1 MAEVV
6 PGNGE
11 SGHDEG
17 GVESGRAASH
27 GTGGSVRVSL
37 SPAQRSA
44 VAAEAKRRGVPMTV
58 LVRGMIDHFMPAI
71 GVSPEGADPV
81 QLPDVDSPSSAAPPY
96 GRLPDGA
103 GTPQLPG
110 PARTVG
116 PDGPVLPGP
125 LQEVPYVDPLP
136 GVPGGALPVD
146 ARSPLGPVPYGAGV
160 DRSLVVPGSTSESGV
175 VVMLPGAGPDGRPRM
190 ARIPIAS
197 YVSQT
202 TPPSGVFAFLAGA
215 PRFIRYAILLFAV
228 LTVCMTFAYLGSTL
242 VASRYAFTEVE
253 TAPGRS
259 TFYRVDRWTGR
270 MVRCS
275 STVVSAS
282 APASDPP
289 PVC

>member
-11 SGHDEG
+11 SGHDDA
-17 GVESGRAASH
+17 GVGSPPVGSP
-27 GTGGSVRVSL
+27 GTGGSIRVSL
-37 SPAQRSA
+37 SPAQRTA
-44 VAAEAKRRGVPMTV
+44 IAAEAKRRGVPMTV
-58 LVRGMIDHFMPAI
+58 LVRGMVDHFMPAI
-71 GVSPEGADPV
+71 GGSLDAGDSSPASAADGAPSADPR
-81 QLPDVDSPSSAAPPY
+81 Y
-96 GRLPDGA
+96 GRLPGGA
-103 GTPQLPG
+103 GTPNLPG
-110 PARTVG
+110 TGG
-116 PDGPVLPGP
+116 PSAPGGVVLAEPVR
-125 LQEVPYVDPLP
+125 EVPYVDPLP
-136 GVPGGALPVD
+136 GVPGGALPLD
-146 ARSPLGPVPYGAGV
+146 GASPLGPVPHGAGV
-160 DRSLVVPGSTSESGV
+160 DRSLVVPGSTAESGV

-190 ARIPIAS
+190 ARVPIAS
-197 YVSQT
+197 YVSET
-202 TPPSGVFAFLAGA
+202 TPPSGLFAFLAAA

-242 VASRYAFTEVE
+242 VASRYVFTEVE

-282 APASDPP
+282 APTSTPP

>member
-11 SGHDEG
+11 PAHDDA
-17 GVESGRAASH
+17 GVDSARAASS
-27 GTGGSVRVSL
+27 GTGGSIRVSL

-58 LVRGMIDHFMPAI
+58 LVRGMVDHFMPSIA
-71 GVSPEGADPV
+71 GPAAT
-81 QLPDVDSPSSAAPPY
+81 VDSACSPVADDPSSGVRPY
-96 GRLPDGA
+96 GRLPGGA
-103 GTPQLPG
+103 GVPDVPGSVPAAGHPGAVLAEPLPD
-110 PARTVG
+110 A
-116 PDGPVLPGP
+116 
-125 LQEVPYVDPLP
+125 PYIDPLP
-136 GVPGGALPVD
+136 GVPGGAVPLD
-146 ARSPLGPVPYGAGV
+146 GGSPLGPVPYGAGV
-160 DRSLVVPGSTSESGV
+160 DRSLVVPGSTAESGV
-175 VVMLPGAGPDGRPRM
+175 VVMLPGTGPDGRPRI

-202 TPPSGVFAFLAGA
+202 TPPSGLFAFFAAA

-259 TFYRVDRWTGR
+259 VFYRVDRWTGR

-282 APASDPP
+282 APSSTPP